1 MTSPAFFIALEP
13 HESFACRIAD
23 GEVELHEFTCP
34 TSGLAAGD
42 TDDDTGADR
51 ADAIHKALATLD
63 YDGSGICLGLPSSQ
77 VQSAQVLC
85 DGLPRKGRQA
95 ALLYRLEEHLP
106 LDAESLTADF
116 LPPEGGRTLGVAVE
130 TQGLRRLLDRLTEV
144 GVEVEA
150 VCPTALLALWQLV
163 EGPEERADF
172 VLLDFPDRIDVFRVE
187 GARPVAWYV
196 APSQAGEVGRTIQV
210 DLLTH
215 PIEPTSEINL
225 VAGPLPPEFLEAV
238 ASETG
243 VACRC
248 VQEESCVT
256 LAGRAAPALLK
267 GKGTGWVNLRRDA
280 LAMPDRMRR
289 LRRPV
294 RTAVCLALTLVAVL
308 IAGSWW
314 RAGRYRYETD
324 RTVEG
329 QRAIFRRL
337 YPNTRVPTSIKR
349 WLASEAARLAGLS
362 GTDETMPQRP
372 AALDMLRR
380 AMAGLPDDLRFRVLN
395 LRVEPSEVYL
405 EGQARR
411 HADAE
416 TVARGTAGQGF
427 TMEPPRTE
435 RFSDGSVGFILVG
448 KPKATVTVPEPEGGT
463 P

>member
-34 TSGLAAGD
+34 TSGPAAGD

-51 ADAIHKALATLD
+51 ADAIHKVLATVD

-172 VLLDFPDRIDVFRVE
+172 VLLDFPDRIDVFRMD
-187 GARPVAWYV
+187 GPRPIAWYV
-196 APSQAGEVGRTIQV
+196 APAEAAEVSRTIQAC
-210 DLLTH
+210 LLAH
-215 PIEPTSEINL
+215 PAEPESEIDL
-225 VAGPLPPEFLEAV
+225 VAGPLPPDFLSLV
-238 ASETG
+238 SDGTG
-243 VACRC
+243 VACRR
-248 VQEESCVT
+248 VEEESCVSPAAQAAKAL
-256 LAGRAAPALLK
+256 LAGDGA
-267 GKGTGWVNLRRDA
+267 GWVNLRRDA
-280 LAMPDRMRR
+280 LAMPDRLGR
-289 LRRPV
+289 LRRPIQ
-294 RTAVCLALTLVAVL
+294 TAVVLALLLLGTL
-308 IAGSWW
+308 IGGSWW
-314 RAGRYRYETD
+314 RASRYQAEAD
-324 RTVEG
+324 RIIG
-329 QRAIFRRL
+329 SQRAIFGRL
-337 YPNTRVPTSIKR
+337 YPNTAVPTGVRR
-349 WLASEAARLAGLS
+349 WLASEASQLTGLS
-362 GTDETMPQRP
+362 GTGDAVPGRT
-372 AALDMLRR
+372 AALDTLRQV
-380 AMAGLPDDLRFRVLN
+380 AEGLPADVRFRMVL
-395 LRVEPSEVYL
+395 LRIEPTDILL
-405 EGQARR
+405 EGQARS

-416 TVARGTAGQGF
+416 TIARGIAKKGYA
-427 TMEPPRTE
+427 MEPPRTE
-435 RFSDGSVGFILVG
+435 SLAKGGVSFTLIG
-448 KPKATVTVPEPEGGT
+448 KPAAPDAAQARGT
-463 P
+463 KP